1 MQPLCL
7 GLHVGVRLHP
17 FINRLFERLWQH
29 QPKLISFPECLC
41 INMITMM
48 MMMMMV
54 MLMMMMMTMMMMM
67 DKAPPSPCPPGHC
80 KRPSCASQRSPHRP
94 YVRDAP
100 AMAPRGRTPSVCGDH
115 PVYNRIRHPD
125 CSMNLITPQS
135 STRCSKHYLSRKKI
149 STR

>member
-1 MQPLCL
+1 
-7 GLHVGVRLHP
+7 
-17 FINRLFERLWQH
+17 
-29 QPKLISFPECLC
+29 
-41 INMITMM
+41 
-48 MMMMMV
+48 MV
-54 MLMMMMMTMMMMM
+54 VMMMTMVMMMMM

-135 STRCSKHYLSRKKI
+135 SKSQIPVQSLPSHAAASHDRFLCRLGPLPWLLREFLAWFKFAACCTGI
-149 STR
+149 SSQGALPGYSTDG